1 MQIYTL
7 LVYFPSRVYMYYLL
21 RKLRHFYH
29 GKAFHIFVISFL
41 VYAVINMVENYI
53 HYNIGRNQE
62 SDYHIDFSWPST
74 LEWTKIAVV
83 MVVFA
88 LLQGIL
94 TIVIEG
100 YWEKK

>member
-1 MQIYTL
+1 ML
-7 LVYFPSRVYMYYLL
+7 YLFQ
-21 RKLRHFYH
+21 KLKNFYN
-29 GKAFHIFVISFL
+29 GRSFHIFVISFL
-41 VYAVINMVENYI
+41 VYAVINMIENYI
-53 HYNIGRNQE
+53 HYNIGRHQE

-74 LEWTKIAVV
+74 LEWTKIAAV

-100 YWEKK
+100 YWGKK